1 MITAGTARK
10 HSKKRDAIL
19 RTIQSVESHPGA
31 RWVYEQLKP
40 SIPGLSLGT
49 VYRNISVFREE
60 GMVNSVGVVNGE
72 ERFDGR
78 TEPHPHFICEN
89 CGAVIDLL
97 EKNQPEI
104 IAQISIKIPGCAIDK
119 RKTVFY
125 GLCKECNTRRQSG
138 SRLTRQNREHAAIG
152 R

>member
-1 MITAGTARK
+1 MIESGTARK

-19 RTIQSVESHPGA
+19 QAIQSVESHPGA
-31 RWVYEQLKP
+31 RWVYEQLK
-40 SIPGLSLGT
+40 SAIPGLSLGT
-49 VYRNISVFREE
+49 VYRNISIFREE
-60 GMVNSVGVVNGE
+60 GIVNSVGVVNGE

-78 TEPHPHFICEN
+78 TEPHPHFICEK

-97 EKNQPEI
+97 EDNQPEI
-104 IAQISIKIPGCAIDK
+104 IANISINIPGCAIDK

-125 GLCKECNTRRQSG
+125 GLCTECNIRRPCG
-138 SRLTRQNREHAAIG
+138 NRRVRQNREHAALG